1 MDMLYNGNQTEKIS
15 ISFMMCDIQGNGK
28 VFQKDYHDF
37 CFKFLA
43 MYEELTQQ
51 RTRIENLEKDITSDF
66 DRIANVRDLQPKTD
80 KNGL

>member
-43 MYEELTQQ
+43 MYEELT
-51 RTRIENLEKDITSDF
+51 
-66 DRIANVRDLQPKTD
+66 
-80 KNGL
+80 